1 MPFKH
6 IPNFSLSNLN
16 VEQRETGRF
25 YITPEGKAYPSV
37 TTVLGSA
44 GDKQWYEDWIARV
57 GKETAEKI
65 TRQAG
70 RRGTAVHE
78 IAEKYLLNDPDYLK
92 GQMPA
97 NISSFKYIKPYLDE
111 NVGLIAGLELPLYSD
126 LLRVAGRSDCIA
138 KWKGKWSIIDFKT
151 SKREKKHQDIH
162 NYFMQGACYATMFFE
177 RTGKVI
183 PQIVIIITVDDSPA
197 QIFIERAK
205 DWVPKFIELRNKVE
219 L

>member
-6 IPNFSLSNLN
+6 IPDFSLPHLK
-16 VEQRETGRF
+16 VEQRENGRF
-25 YITPEGKAYPSV
+25 YITPEGNAYPSV

-57 GKETAEKI
+57 GKEEAERI

-78 IAEKYLLNDPDYLK
+78 IAEKYLLNDSEYVK

-97 NISSFKYIKPYLDE
+97 NIVSFKSIKPLLDKHL
-111 NVGLIAGLELPLYSD
+111 GLIAGLELPLYSD
-126 LLRVAGRSDCIA
+126 FLRVAGRSDCIA
-138 KWKGKWSIIDFKT
+138 KWDGIWSIVDFKT
-151 SKREKKHQDIH
+151 SKREKKKDDIH
-162 NYFMQGACYATMFFE
+162 NYFMQASCYSQMFFE
-177 RTGKVI
+177 RTGKMI
-183 PQIVIIITVDDSPA
+183 PQIVIIITVDDSPP
-197 QIFIERAK
+197 QLFVERAK
-205 DWVPKFIELRNKVE
+205 DWLPKFIELRNKVE

>member
-1 MPFKH
+1 
-6 IPNFSLSNLN
+6 
-16 VEQRETGRF
+16 
-25 YITPEGKAYPSV
+25 
-37 TTVLGSA
+37 
-44 GDKQWYEDWIARV
+44 V
-57 GKETAEKI
+57 GKEEAEKI

-78 IAEKYLLNDPDYLK
+78 IAEKYLLNDPGYLK
-92 GQMPA
+92 GQMLA

-111 NVGLIAGLELPLYSD
+111 NIGLIAGLELPLYSD

-138 KWKGKWSIIDFKT
+138 KWKGKWSIVDFKT

-162 NYFMQGACYATMFFE
+162 NYFMQGACYSTMFFE

-197 QIFIERAK
+197 QIFVERLK